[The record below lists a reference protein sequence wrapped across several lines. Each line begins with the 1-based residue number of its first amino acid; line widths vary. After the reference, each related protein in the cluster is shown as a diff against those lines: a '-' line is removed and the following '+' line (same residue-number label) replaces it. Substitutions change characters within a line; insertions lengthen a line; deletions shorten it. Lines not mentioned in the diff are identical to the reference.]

1 METSEQ
7 YNNSRLT
14 ELLMDIEYED
24 DDNYTGEKLTVQQRN
39 RKSRLKGQIEQFGH
53 DKSNKK
59 FVELMVRALE
69 ELDKPNQLMEK
80 NRRLATKM
88 RKMEKDREQENYF
101 YTSED
106 KKKVRDEMKAHFD
119 KEHEDLLGFR
129 QRSIERARKQSNN
142 LEKLQGVID
151 GYRNNYHMTPN
162 KEWSEQCER
171 DARTQIAFKEMKDQL
186 AGYQNSKLDP
196 KLQKKYKQAKKTIK
210 QLQKEILEL
219 KLKLNDDE
227 ATSSSSSESDSE

>member
-7 YNNSRLT
+7 YDNRRLT
-14 ELLMDIEYED
+14 ELLMDIEYEE

-39 RKSRLKGQIEQFGH
+39 KKSRLKKQIEEYAH
-53 DKSNKK
+53 DKTNKN
-59 FVELMVRALE
+59 FVHLMRRALE
-69 ELDKPNQLMEK
+69 ELDKPTQLMEK
-80 NRRLATKM
+80 NRRLTQKM
-88 RKMEKDREQENYF
+88 RQMEKERQQENYF

-106 KKKVRDEMKAHFD
+106 KKKVRDEMKAQLD
-119 KEHEDLLGFR
+119 KEHQDLLGFR

-151 GYRNNYHMTPN
+151 GYRNNYHMIPN
-162 KEWSEQCER
+162 KEWGEQCER
-171 DARTQIAFKEMKDQL
+171 DARTQIALKEMRDKL
-186 AGYQNSKLDP
+186 GGYQNSKLDP

-219 KLKLNDDE
+219 KLKLNDDDP
-227 ATSSSSSESDSE
+227 TSSSSSESDSE